1 MTTYK
6 RDRERADFQRESH
19 VSNLSNM
26 RSTGAHEP
34 DLSLEASTATT
45 GWSIRSTRKTPTS
58 RGNGARQ
65 SACSK
70 DDASALSDVSK
81 EQHSDGKCIF
91 EKVSVGIVAR
101 RDDSVI
107 GDEDGAALS
116 GHRQEDPS
124 NRFLLSVGPSHAS
137 DATVYMEHAI
147 STATLAE
154 KTDVQRPHPNATM
167 LQTRMPNPNDV
178 YTLRS
183 SRADRYPVPMDA
195 MDDSDVRHA
204 SNNRSQSVA
213 DKLSDKNDELLV
225 HFGATSMVDS
235 VSTRNAAM

>member
-1 MTTYK
+1 MT
-6 RDRERADFQRESH
+6 ENDF
-19 VSNLSNM
+19 
-26 RSTGAHEP
+26 
-34 DLSLEASTATT
+34 
-45 GWSIRSTRKTPTS
+45 
-58 RGNGARQ
+58 
-65 SACSK
+65 
-70 DDASALSDVSK
+70 
-81 EQHSDGKCIF
+81 F
-91 EKVSVGIVAR
+91 EKVSVGIVAK

-154 KTDVQRPHPNATM
+154 KSDVQRPNPNATM

-195 MDDSDVRHA
+195 AAMDDSDVRHA

-213 DKLSDKNDELLV
+213 DKLSDKNDAMLV
-225 HFGATSMVDS
+225 HFGATSLVDS
-235 VSTRNAAM
+235 VSTRDAAMSVVQGRRWRANLASCRL